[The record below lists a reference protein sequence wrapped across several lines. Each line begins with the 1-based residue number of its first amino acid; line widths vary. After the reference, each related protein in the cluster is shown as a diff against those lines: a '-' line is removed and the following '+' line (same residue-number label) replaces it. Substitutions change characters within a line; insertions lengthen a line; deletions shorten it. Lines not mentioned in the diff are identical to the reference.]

1 MKIIYGGS
9 FNPPTLAHFKI
20 AEYLLE
26 KFPDNE
32 LIFLPVADNYTKK
45 GLVEFKHRYKML
57 EIYCEKLGKRVSIS
71 DYEATLD
78 KYEGT
83 IKTLEH
89 FNNPYFVIGADN
101 LLSIE
106 EWAGFPEVLKKGIF
120 IIIPRNNINI
130 HKFISNDEIL
140 CQYKNRFIILDEFE
154 EIPISASKYRINKN
168 KCFLDKDVE
177 KYIKKFKLY

>member
-9 FNPPTLAHFKI
+9 FNPPTIAHYKI

-26 KFPDNE
+26 KFPVNE
-32 LIFLPVADNYTKK
+32 LIFLPVANNYTKK
-45 GLVEFKHRYKML
+45 GLVDFEHRYKML
-57 EIYCEKLGKRVSIS
+57 EIYCKKLGARVSIS

-101 LLSIE
+101 LLSIK
-106 EWAGFPEVLKKGIF
+106 EWAGFPNVLQKGIF
-120 IIIPRNNINI
+120 IVIPRNNINM
-130 HKFISNDEIL
+130 HKFINDDEIL
-140 CQYKNRFIILDEFE
+140 CKYKDRFIILDEFE
-154 EIPISASKYRINKN
+154 EIPISASKYRTNKN
-168 KCFLDKDVE
+168 GRFLDKDIE
-177 KYIKKFKLY
+177 EYIKKFDLY